1 MPKPTLYPAILSKT
15 YKDYAYKI
23 RESAKHFKGVHIDV
37 MDGKF
42 VRNKTY
48 NDMKKIRELRP
59 KKLFFDIHLMVKD
72 PVAAILEW
80 SDIGDRF
87 LVHVE
92 SCDNIPAVVQLVR
105 GLKKKIG
112 LVINPKTPVSK
123 VNAYL
128 KDIDAVMIM
137 SIVPGKSGQ
146 RFIPS
151 TLRKVRALKKRNE
164 KFRIVI
170 DGGVNSD
177 TFGDIASAGVDTFV
191 MGSYIWSG
199 KPLGA
204 IKKEIINVL

>member
-1 MPKPTLYPAILSKT
+1 MPKPVLYPAILSKS

-23 RESAKHFKGVHIDV
+23 RESTKHFKGVHIDV

-48 NDMKKIRELRP
+48 SDMKKIRELRP
-59 KKLFFDIHLMVKD
+59 KKIFFDIHLMVKD
-72 PVAAILEW
+72 PISAILEW
-80 SDIGDRF
+80 ADIGDRF

-92 SCDNIPAVVQLVR
+92 SCDNIPAVVQLVK
-105 GLKKKIG
+105 GMQKKIG
-112 LVINPKTPVSK
+112 LVVNPKTPVSK
-123 VNAYL
+123 VYSYL

-146 RFIPS
+146 PFIPS

-164 KFRIVI
+164 KFHIAI
-170 DGGVNSD
+170 DGGVNTD
-177 TFGDIASAGVDTFV
+177 TFGDIIAAGVDTFSI
-191 MGSYIWSG
+191 GSFIWSG

-204 IKKEIINVL
+204 LKKELLSSL